1 MKKILFFL
9 LLSLVLSSLYAC
21 AADQAEPTGDPVAN
35 TPVECSDGTELS
47 LEQINEFLNTSAD
60 LGPGSIA
67 NTVAIVPI
75 DHIDGPRNESSF
87 YAFVHYKYK
96 ARDYIKYQITYL
108 SCTCRAA
115 SVNYWQTAYVEL
127 SLPESKVADE
137 VTVRYLSF
145 DKDPNGEYNGGF
157 WGDSNPTP
165 AGVSYSVF
173 KTEYIPYFIDK
184 DYASALLAE
193 EINADFLV
201 ILTGVE
207 KVAVNFGKPDQ
218 RFLDTM
224 TLAQAR
230 VYMDEGQF
238 PVGSMGPK
246 VDAAMQFVDRG
257 RGSAIITSLD
267 KLSEAVNR
275 KTGTLIVKE

>member
-21 AADQAEPTGDPVAN
+21 AAEQEEPTGEPVEN
-35 TPVECSDGTELS
+35 TPVVCGDGTELS
-47 LEQINEFLNTSAD
+47 LEQINEFLNSSAD
-60 LGPGSIA
+60 LGPGTIA

-87 YAFVHYKYK
+87 YAFVHYKYT

-137 VTVRYLSF
+137 VIVRYLSF

-184 DYASALLAE
+184 DYAYIKSLSVMEDIKLEDYQANGREA
-193 EINADFLV
+193 F
-201 ILTGVE
+201 
-207 KVAVNFGKPDQ
+207 K
-218 RFLDTM
+218 LDTFTGSSVSTNNIIRMLNAIM
-224 TLAQAR
+224 TYHLE
-230 VYMDEGQF
+230 DEYF
-238 PVGSMGPK
+238 
-246 VDAAMQFVDRG
+246 D
-257 RGSAIITSLD
+257 
-267 KLSEAVNR
+267 
-275 KTGTLIVKE
+275 

>member
-21 AADQAEPTGDPVAN
+21 AADQAEPTGDPVTN

-184 DYASALLAE
+184 DYAYIKSLSVMEDIKLEDYQANGREA
-193 EINADFLV
+193 F
-201 ILTGVE
+201 
-207 KVAVNFGKPDQ
+207 K
-218 RFLDTM
+218 LDTFTGSSVSTNNIIRMLNAIM
-224 TLAQAR
+224 TYHLE
-230 VYMDEGQF
+230 DEYF
-238 PVGSMGPK
+238 
-246 VDAAMQFVDRG
+246 D
-257 RGSAIITSLD
+257 
-267 KLSEAVNR
+267 
-275 KTGTLIVKE
+275 

>member
-1 MKKILFFL
+1 MKKTLYFL
-9 LLSLVLSSLYAC
+9 LISLVLSSLYAC

-35 TPVECSDGTELS
+35 TPVECSDGSTLT

-60 LGPGSIA
+60 LGEGTIA
-67 NTVAIVPI
+67 NKVAIVPI
-75 DHIDGPRNESSF
+75 DHIDGPRNESKF
-87 YAFVHYKYK
+87 YAFVNYKYK

-137 VTVRYLSF
+137 VIVRYLSF

-173 KTEYIPYFIDK
+173 KTEYVPYFIDK
-184 DYASALLAE
+184 DYAYIKSLSVMEDIKLE
-193 EINADFLV
+193 DYQADGREAF
-201 ILTGVE
+201 
-207 KVAVNFGKPDQ
+207 K
-218 RFLDTM
+218 LDTFTGSSVSTNNIIRMLNAIM
-224 TLAQAR
+224 TYHLE
-230 VYMDEGQF
+230 DEYF
-238 PVGSMGPK
+238 
-246 VDAAMQFVDRG
+246 D
-257 RGSAIITSLD
+257 
-267 KLSEAVNR
+267 
-275 KTGTLIVKE
+275 

>member
-1 MKKILFFL
+1 MKKILFIL

-35 TPVECSDGTELS
+35 TPVECSDGSELS
-47 LEQINEFLNTSAD
+47 LEQINEFLNSSAD

-87 YAFVHYKYK
+87 YAFVHYKYV

-127 SLPESKVADE
+127 SLPESKAADD
-137 VTVRYLSF
+137 VIVRYLSF

-184 DYASALLAE
+184 DYAYIKSLSVMEDIKLEDYQA
-193 EINADFLV
+193 NGRDTF
-201 ILTGVE
+201 
-207 KVAVNFGKPDQ
+207 K
-218 RFLDTM
+218 LDTFTGSSVSTNNIIRMLHAIM
-224 TLAQAR
+224 T
-230 VYMDEGQF
+230 YHSEDEYF
-238 PVGSMGPK
+238 
-246 VDAAMQFVDRG
+246 D
-257 RGSAIITSLD
+257 
-267 KLSEAVNR
+267 
-275 KTGTLIVKE
+275 

>member
-21 AADQAEPTGDPVAN
+21 AAEQAEPTGEPAEN
-35 TPVECSDGTELS
+35 TPVVCGDGTELS
-47 LEQINEFLNTSAD
+47 LEQINEFLNSSAD
-60 LGPGSIA
+60 LGPETIA

-75 DHIDGPRNESSF
+75 DHIDGPRKESSF
-87 YAFVHYKYK
+87 YAFVHYIYK

-184 DYASALLAE
+184 DYAYIKSLSVMEDIKLEDYQASGREA
-193 EINADFLV
+193 F
-201 ILTGVE
+201 
-207 KVAVNFGKPDQ
+207 K
-218 RFLDTM
+218 LDTFTGSSVSTNNIIRMLNAIM
-224 TLAQAR
+224 TYHLE
-230 VYMDEGQF
+230 DEYF
-238 PVGSMGPK
+238 
-246 VDAAMQFVDRG
+246 D
-257 RGSAIITSLD
+257 
-267 KLSEAVNR
+267 
-275 KTGTLIVKE
+275 